1 MFHVKHAYL
10 SGLHYEIECSLKIQ
24 VSLAKSGAGFGSAL
38 ADKIP
43 NRIRGV
49 SSWLR
54 SVQSERSIFNTGFS
68 WLQSWEECAKQT
80 CLQHG
85 FKACVEDWASAAQ
98 CSTGALL
105 RMLRHGGS
113 QSCAKE
119 DAQSASRSSR
129 AIRDRDLLGVLRP
142 RTRRGKNAKTF
153 LNSVGI
159 VTRHWD
165 EQDIDLSIVYRVG
178 DLLLLR

>member
-80 CLQHG
+80 RLQHR
-85 FKACVEDWASAAQ
+85 FKALSWRLSLRRIAKLREGRRTECVAQLARDQRSRFTGCSAPPNTSRQERQDVLKLSGDCNAS
-98 CSTGALL
+98 L
-105 RMLRHGGS
+105 R
-113 QSCAKE
+113 
-119 DAQSASRSSR
+119 R
-129 AIRDRDLLGVLRP
+129 AGYWFIHRL
-142 RTRRGKNAKTF
+142 
-153 LNSVGI
+153 
-159 VTRHWD
+159 
-165 EQDIDLSIVYRVG
+165 
-178 DLLLLR
+178 